1 MGACLDII
9 LVLMFSHCQSIIVLN
24 GTVNSNVPWFLINSE
39 PLVFMRM
46 EYDFS
51 FKYPSEQCCPLFG
64 HTFTL
69 LDEPCFDS
77 EKMKV
82 SLSWSDHI
90 LVRLSPGLQG
100 GIATCENILN
110 GTYIQCTG
118 STKILYYNIR
128 QRHFFLGFGC
138 HEIYSLQGITYD
150 IIVTLMT
157 NSTECGA
164 VDIED
169 CPDIKYSAFPGPN
182 GDVSV
187 YDGIRTLHYLLNVFG
202 SGGPQCHALIKQG
215 LCNMVFFKCQTLGRQ
230 SDLIVPCQ
238 ESCMEGKEACS
249 KTAASQGHEVALLLK
264 TFPCYYFLPANQS
277 NSCIMYNTF
286 CGPPP
291 AISNGSLI
299 TELNETSFLP
309 LAQVGYICDEG
320 YMMEGNSTSFCQY
333 GGHWAPVPICT
344 ANRDVTRNGEQF
356 TAILIITL
364 ITVLVVII
372 VLFVFGFSCCMCR
385 RWQKKKRIMNNY
397 GNGDGER
404 NKMYDAFL
412 SYFDDGQNEIHPQK
426 NFVFQTILS
435 HLENVCFPPFNLI
448 THPRDFLAGVYIKE
462 NIQKAIWNSNAT
474 IILMSKE
481 YAASNWCRYEFEE
494 CTFENMEDP
503 AFRML
508 VILYEPIEDLGDLTP
523 DMISFFRSKTYLTMD
538 DPQLLDKISDV
549 LRNIRGNINEES
561 TQV

>member
-1 MGACLDII
+1 MGGCLDII

-51 FKYPSEQCCPLFG
+51 FTYPSEQCCPLFG

-77 EKMKV
+77 ERMKV

-100 GIATCENILN
+100 GIATCEYIMN
-110 GTYIQCTG
+110 GTYIHCTG
-118 STKILYYNIR
+118 STKILYYNVR

-138 HEIYSLQGITYD
+138 HEISSLQRITYD
-150 IIVTLMT
+150 ITVTLMT

-169 CPDIKYSAFPGPN
+169 CPDIKYSAFPGPI
-182 GDVSV
+182 GDISV

-202 SGGPQCHALIKQG
+202 FGGTKCHALMKQL
-215 LCNMVFFKCQTLGRQ
+215 LCNMVFFKCPTLGRL

-264 TFPCYYFLPANQS
+264 NFACHYFLPANQS
-277 NSCIMYNTF
+277 NSCIMLNTY

-299 TELNETSFLP
+299 TDLNQTSFQP
-309 LAQVGYICDEG
+309 STQVAYICDEG

-333 GGHWAPVPICT
+333 GGNWAPLPICSLNNVVSF
-344 ANRDVTRNGEQF
+344 ASKDYS
-356 TAILIITL
+356 IIIFTL

-372 VLFVFGFSCCMCR
+372 VLFIFVLLFCMCQ
-385 RWQKKKRIMNNY
+385 RWQKKKRMMNY
-397 GNGDGER
+397 GNGAGQR
-404 NKMYDAFL
+404 NKNYDAFL

-426 NFVFQTILS
+426 DFMFQSILS
-435 HLENVCFPPFNLI
+435 HLENVRSPPFNLI

-508 VILYEPIEDLGDLTP
+508 VILYEPVEDLGELTP

-549 LRNIRGNINEES
+549 LGNITGNINEES